1 MEASGRD
8 VPDGFLKKL
17 THQALRRS
25 CATHMQGKGS
35 IKDIQAHLRHAQP
48 NVTADVYMQAIPES
62 VRRAV
67 ETLDR
72 LLIPAPGS
80 KAQNDSEQN

>member
-1 MEASGRD
+1 MD
-8 VPDGFLKKL
+8 FKKVDSPGSEEIMRYP
-17 THQALRRS
+17 HAGQ
-25 CATHMQGKGS
+25 KGS
-35 IKDIQAHLRHAQP
+35 NTKDIQAHLRHAQP
-48 NVTADVYMQAIPES
+48 NVTANVYMQAIPES

-80 KAQNDSEQN
+80 KTQNDSEQN

>member
-1 MEASGRD
+1 
-8 VPDGFLKKL
+8 
-17 THQALRRS
+17 
-25 CATHMQGKGS
+25 MQGNGS

-67 ETLDR
+67 ESLDTLLKTGRPDQT
-72 LLIPAPGS
+72 S
-80 KAQNDSEQN
+80 K

>member
-1 MEASGRD
+1 M
-8 VPDGFLKKL
+8 KL

-67 ETLDR
+67 ESLDKILTATR
-72 LLIPAPGS
+72 P
-80 KAQNDSEQN
+80 EQTKN